1 MSILGY
7 SCTVQVALSQDVTWT
22 VPIQAGRCLVS
33 VTGRKYGKVRNRLVK
48 TSFSKWQFGFSH
60 VAEPNLK
67 MGEGSGECATLAW
80 VREKELK
87 IQVNINASN
96 RNAETSEDRCHKPL
110 T

>member
-1 MSILGY
+1 MDSARTGWKVFGLCDGKE
-7 SCTVQVALSQDVTWT
+7 TW
-22 VPIQAGRCLVS
+22 QSAH
-33 VTGRKYGKVRNRLVK
+33 RLVK

-60 VAEPNLK
+60 MAEPNLK

-96 RNAETSEDRCHKPL
+96 RNAETSEDRDATNP
-110 T
+110 